1 MGGDY
6 LGGTP
11 IDSSLT
17 NAVYEVDYVRV
28 YQNITATSTPT
39 DTTAPV
45 ITLAGA
51 NPASVNWGATY
62 ADAGATAF
70 DAGDNASVAVITNN
84 RVNSSVPGV
93 YLVTYTATDSKSN
106 SASTNRTVNVVMA
119 NSGTNRGADG
129 LTDVLRYAFGGT
141 GTNPIANTLLPS
153 NTVSGG
159 NLVLTYYARTNAN
172 VTLTPV
178 VSTDLANSNSWT
190 NSGVT
195 VSTVSTITTNGTTL
209 EKRQAST
216 PVSGNK
222 KFLRLKA
229 TYTP

>member
-1 MGGDY
+1 M
-6 LGGTP
+6 
-11 IDSSLT
+11 
-17 NAVYEVDYVRV
+17 
-28 YQNITATSTPT
+28 
-39 DTTAPV
+39 
-45 ITLAGA
+45 
-51 NPASVNWGATY
+51 ASVNWGATY
-62 ADAGATAF
+62 SDAGATAF
-70 DAGDNASVAVITNN
+70 DAGDNASVAVTTNN
-84 RVNSSVPGV
+84 PVNPSVPGS

-106 SASTNRTVNVVMA
+106 SATTNRTVNVTMA

-141 GTNPIANTLLPS
+141 GTNPMANTLLPS

-159 NLVLTYYARTNAN
+159 NLVLTYYARTNGN
-172 VTLTPV
+172 VSLTPV

-190 NSGVT
+190 NTGIT
-195 VSTVSTITTNGTTL
+195 VSNLATVTTNGTTL

-216 PVSGNK
+216 PLSGDK

>member
-1 MGGDY
+1 
-6 LGGTP
+6 
-11 IDSSLT
+11 
-17 NAVYEVDYVRV
+17 
-28 YQNITATSTPT
+28 
-39 DTTAPV
+39 
-45 ITLAGA
+45 
-51 NPASVNWGATY
+51 
-62 ADAGATAF
+62 
-70 DAGDNASVAVITNN
+70 VAVITNN
-84 RVNSSVPGV
+84 PVNSSVPGV

-129 LTDVLRYAFGGT
+129 LTDILRYAFGGT

-159 NLVLTYYARTNAN
+159 NLVLTYYARTNGN
-172 VTLTPV
+172 VSLTPV

-190 NSGVT
+190 NLGVT
-195 VSTVSTITTNGTTL
+195 VSTSTVTTNGTTL